1 MTDMK
6 PAKFQVV
13 YDGPALDNHEM
24 DVHDLAPALMAIGS
38 LMEEVGSALYGE
50 KFKIGVSVKGSF
62 KTGCFGVEMIA
73 TAKSLI
79 LDAIDIFNHGNTTA
93 ILNAAGIIGI
103 VSSGKG
109 TLIGFLRWLKNRKI
123 TKTEVNDDGIVRVF
137 IDTDHYDIEK
147 AALALLQNPKIR
159 QSLENIITKPLQR
172 NGIDSFAIVDPDL
185 PEKPILMINKDE
197 SIYFIAPDPGDEKIN
212 EQAMIMSLQIIN
224 ASFADGNKWRFT
236 DGNQTFFAEILDEE
250 FLNRVNSSEE
260 VFAKNDILKANVQLQ
275 QWLTTKG
282 MKSEYSILT
291 VIDHRS
297 ASRQIDLFPK

>member
-1 MTDMK
+1 MIDMK

-13 YDGPALDNHEM
+13 YDGPALDTHEM
-24 DVHDLAPALMAIGS
+24 DVHDLAPALIAIGS
-38 LMEEVGSALYGE
+38 LMEEVGNALYGE

-103 VSSGKG
+103 VSSGTG
-109 TLIGFLRWLKNRKI
+109 TLIGFLRWLRNRKI
-123 TKTEVNDDGIVRVF
+123 TKTEVSDDGMVRVY

-147 AALALLQNPKIR
+147 AALTLLQNPKIR

-172 NGIDSFAIVDPDL
+172 PGIDSFAIVDPDL

-212 EQAMIMSLQIIN
+212 DQAMIMSLQIIN

-236 DGNQTFFAEILDEE
+236 DGNQTFFAEILDDE

-275 QWLTTKG
+275 QWLTIKG